1 MLREIECIFVK
12 IFFFSLKKSIFLVD
26 FYCKIFEGKVF
37 QIMYFEINSL
47 LPLKGTKS
55 NITFQRINLFL
66 NFSGIYLVQYP
77 PIISIFKLVHKSF
90 YFLPWYIFVIDT
102 ICSLGN

>member
-1 MLREIECIFVK
+1 MHFCQNI
-12 IFFFSLKKSIFLVD
+12 FFSLKKSIFLVD
-26 FYCKIFEGKVF
+26 FYCKIFGGKVF
-37 QIMYFEINSL
+37 QIMYFGINFL

-77 PIISIFKLVHKSF
+77 PIISIFKFIHKSF
-90 YFLPWYIFVIDT
+90 YFLLWYIFVIDT